1 MKTIKLNP
9 EQIVNLIKNQRVLL
23 STNKVVELLD
33 DEIVY
38 NNKGKISKLK
48 ELNLKFSEPKEDN
61 PFLRNLLCDY
71 FNCEPFEI
79 ICTDISIKDRQAV
92 FRVRFTP
99 EKEMGLIVVT
109 GKQAELNTISMTD
122 DDEDIQKLI
131 SENQIGLYHRL
142 GTSEYFFRW
151 EDYYYT

>member
-1 MKTIKLNP
+1 
-9 EQIVNLIKNQRVLL
+9 
-23 STNKVVELLD
+23 
-33 DEIVY
+33 
-38 NNKGKISKLK
+38 
-48 ELNLKFSEPKEDN
+48 
-61 PFLRNLLCDY
+61 
-71 FNCEPFEI
+71 
-79 ICTDISIKDRQAV
+79 
-92 FRVRFTP
+92 
-99 EKEMGLIVVT
+99 MGLIVVT